1 MVFLTLLFPAGF
13 PCSYGPDSN
22 TSLCGVRY
30 LPMAW
35 GPQNL
40 VVSFPKCKTRAL
52 KHCSMRWAGNTSF
65 RVLPDPS
72 PCAVDSQRVLN
83 ALDSLALPCAGI

>member
-13 PCSYGPDSN
+13 PCSSGPDSN

-30 LPMAW
+30 LQVAW

-40 VVSFPKCKTRAL
+40 VVSFLKCKIRTL
-52 KHCSMRWAGNTSF
+52 KHCSMRWAGKTSF
-65 RVLPDPS
+65 SVLPDPS
-72 PCAVDSQRVLN
+72 PCVINSQRVLN
-83 ALDSLALPCAGI
+83 AQDNLALPCAGT

>member
-13 PCSYGPDSN
+13 PCSSGPDSN

-40 VVSFPKCKTRAL
+40 VVSFLKCKTRVL
-52 KHCSMRWAGNTSF
+52 KHCSMRWVGNTSF
-65 RVLPDPS
+65 PVLQDSS

-83 ALDSLALPCAGI
+83 APDSLALPCARI